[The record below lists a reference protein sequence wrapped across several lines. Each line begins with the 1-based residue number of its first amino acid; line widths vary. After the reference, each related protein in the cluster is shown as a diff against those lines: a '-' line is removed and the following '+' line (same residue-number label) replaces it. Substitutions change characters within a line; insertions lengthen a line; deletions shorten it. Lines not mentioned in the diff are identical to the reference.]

1 MIVPEQALEE
11 FGITHKSVTP
21 DGVSTP
27 QISTLLLDEGVV
39 VVSKSTMDAPKR
51 QSVRVTG
58 TVRQFDRAVV
68 GEDLPRVRTTVRRGQ
83 VRGGKMRV

>member
-11 FGITHKSVTP
+11 LGITHKSVSP
-21 DGVSTP
+21 EGVPTR
-27 QISTLLLDEGVV
+27 QISTLLWAEGVAV
-39 VVSKSTMDAPKR
+39 GSKSTRDAPKR
-51 QSVRVTG
+51 QSVWVTG

-83 VRGGKMRV
+83 VRGGKMRA